1 MAHIRA
7 FEAKQPRID
16 PSAWI
21 DPAAVVI
28 GDVEIGAGS
37 SVWPMSV
44 IRGDIQAIRIGRDT
58 NIQDGSVL
66 HVTHDSSYSPGGQPL
81 IVGDGVTVGHRVILH
96 ACTVGDHCLVGMGSI
111 VLDGAVLEPRVML
124 GAASLVSSGKRVEGG
139 YLWLGSPARR
149 IRPLSERELAYLEY
163 AAQHYVRL
171 AQRHTGAAGDNR
183 RFSV

>member
-1 MAHIRA
+1 MNNIRA
-7 FEAKQPRID
+7 FDGKR
-16 PSAWI
+16 PSLAPGAWI

-28 GDVEIGAGS
+28 GEVEIGANA

-66 HVTHDSSYSPGGQPL
+66 HVTHDSPYSPGGKPL

-96 ACTVGDHCLVGMGSI
+96 ACTVGDHCLIGMGSI

-124 GAASLVSSGKRVEGG
+124 GAGSLVSSGKRLEGG

-171 AQRHTGAAGDNR
+171 AQRHTG
-183 RFSV
+183 SV

>member
-1 MAHIRA
+1 MVHIRA

-37 SVWPMSV
+37 SIWPMSV

-66 HVTHDSSYSPGGQPL
+66 HVTHDSSYSPGGRPL
-81 IVGDGVTVGHRVILH
+81 IVGDGVTVGHKVILH

-124 GAASLVSSGKRVEGG
+124 GAGSLVSSGKRVEGG

-171 AQRHTGAAGDNR
+171 AQRHTGAA
-183 RFSV
+183 